1 MKNKY
6 FLITIFSLILSVTS
20 CSSDD
25 SSNSKSASE
34 MISSKAWLVE
44 SKMLSP
50 TIDYGG
56 LEITDIMIIE
66 PEETRNYTFTFNSDG
81 TLLQNDAMGNL
92 IFETTWVLNSDNT
105 QLLFGEPIVYSYPI
119 VGDMGFS
126 TIDNLSI
133 SSSQVVGTI
142 SATFGD
148 VEYEVTI
155 TFI

>member
-1 MKNKY
+1 MNNKY

-25 SSNSKSASE
+25 SSDSKSASE
-34 MISSKAWLVE
+34 MISSKAWLIE

-56 LEITDIMIIE
+56 IEITDIMIIE
-66 PEETRNYTFTFNSDG
+66 SEETRNYTFTFNSDG
-81 TLLQNDAMGNL
+81 TLFQNDAMGNL

-105 QLLFGEPIVYSYPI
+105 QLLFGEPIVYSYPV

-148 VEYEVTI
+148 VEYVVTI

>member
-6 FLITIFSLILSVTS
+6 FLITIFSLLLSLTS
-20 CSSDD
+20 CSSSD
-25 SSNSKSASE
+25 SSDSRSASE
-34 MISSKAWLVE
+34 MISSKAWVIE

-56 LEITDIMIIE
+56 IEITDIMVLE
-66 PEETRNYTFTFNSDG
+66 SEETRNYSFKFNSDG
-81 TLLQNDAMGNL
+81 TFFQYDAAGNP

-105 QLLFGEPIVYSYPI
+105 QLLFGEPIIYSYPV

-133 SSSQVVGTI
+133 SSSEVLGTVN
-142 SATFGD
+142 AVFGGVD
-148 VEYEVTI
+148 YELTI